1 MSVVLKVIMTTKR
14 NWDLVSTFLENN
26 NKDIKKQKIKAA
38 KEEQALINYNDIQT
52 NQQVQQSNI
61 FIQKNF
67 GFSNQENLDY
77 SIKNNINN
85 RTFKGSYNTE
95 LTIRDFKNSF
105 EELGHVLCYD
115 ISSSYIAPIMF
126 DLDCIQCKR
135 GSCNQPIDVE
145 VINTI
150 LIESIAESISTLL
163 RIQLEDV
170 LKNTIILKKTNQCNL
185 HVHVNYS
192 SSIILLDILRNAI
205 SINLPPDIQD
215 RYIVDDIT
223 TLDFPYSSKNGS
235 DVYKPIDDNDA
246 KLDIIVTPRL
256 PFFELPLAT
265 VSNFQYSNS
274 IKLGSFSI
282 ANTNTD
288 WYDENINTVYL
299 TTPNILDEIYTTN
312 TIHSYIKNIKISHLN
327 FTTTRKILDLYFNVV
342 DDKLIS
348 NFLDVTVFEKL
359 GDSDLQLKV
368 KETLLSLSTKIA
380 KVLYKETNISPNQKL
395 VYLLNFIIIDD
406 CGYAFYI
413 IMSIISFVISTNN
426 SHKNVDINAYKVT
439 ILDVIQN
446 LAEFVNQTNLMRII
460 KTIQNFN
467 IYIKLETIFKDPTK
481 WFIEIIKQIEYNK
494 YPSTISFLSSQIT
507 VMDTLKSIEN
517 ELIKFCK
524 LEIPLIRIGSESGTY
539 FYYSDGIYIE
549 IKESL
554 LLSQTNNLKTKAVQ
568 INMAKFIRQMKDEQR
583 ISPELYEECTEKFY
597 KEVWFLYLL
606 TVPIKKVHF
615 NLYDYFIATKFGVFN
630 TITGLYMHNIPM
642 LYMNAQKLYCTIPQN
657 LTLENLKLN
666 DLNKYISNEYKSST
680 VELQHIIEKQI
691 TIFYIAVMVPGLL
704 TLQDAMFS
712 NQNEM
717 EIIKKVSKTILE
729 DDSIENYKQIYY
741 ILPVILYY
749 KLSIPKL
756 KYLLQH
762 IEYLNRFSVEGLI
775 SVCNLH
781 PEITYTE
788 TEYDYEKH
796 TANNEAFLQD
806 LSTDPQ
812 FNAKGFVFI
821 VLLVVIDQC
830 RDEELDALFDTP
842 IKDSNITI
850 PKIYRNCNL
859 TNFMLEPFEHS
870 QYSSE
875 TNINFRRALNMIL
888 PTSDFTESYINLLN
902 SLSHTFNFDSVVLD
916 DFLYFS
922 SMIYYP
928 GSERK
933 RILLMIG
940 SQSCGK
946 TTIQDA
952 FYRMQPFATFSIDSV
967 VQGNSGPAPELIKVY
982 NSYLFNI
989 VELKNISPEIMKTLT
1004 GGDLQFKRQLYQ
1016 NEYKEMKPLAFTIAA
1031 SNSIP
1036 IIPGADEAI
1045 KVRLAPFMLNSLYD
1059 TLLNHEDNALIL
1071 NIKNILIKSPTF
1083 NVSDFAME
1091 LSNLLYTQFLIKRDS
1106 YSLITPKL
1114 NENNKPSNKLVT
1126 ECLNKNNYIYNILDQ
1141 SKIVFNPT
1149 LSITVEDLRIVT
1161 ESALDEF
1168 NQSSQKKKL
1177 SFNFIKRNMDTIFMN
1192 YINVNKDGYNGF
1204 GLDVITHETI
1214 NIIDLIPDPNSKCRI
1229 AKIKSYL
1236 LSNNFQLNS
1245 INNKITSLI
1254 KEYNSAYNSETKTFI
1269 GYRMDKKKL

>member
-1 MSVVLKVIMTTKR
+1 MTSKR
-14 NWDLVSTFLENN
+14 NWALVSDFLENN
-26 NKDIKKQKIKAA
+26 NKDIKKQKLEAT
-38 KEEQALINYNDIQT
+38 KEEQALLNYNNIQT
-52 NQQVQQSNI
+52 NQQVKQSNI
-61 FIQKNF
+61 FIQNNF
-67 GFSNQENLDY
+67 GSSNQENLDY

-85 RTFKGSYNTE
+85 RTYKGSYTTQ
-95 LTIRDFKNSF
+95 LTVRDFKTNF
-105 EELGHVLCYD
+105 ENLGHVLCYD
-115 ISSSYIAPIMF
+115 ISSSYITPIML

-135 GSCNQPIDVE
+135 GCCNHPIDVE

-150 LIESIAESISTLL
+150 LIESIAESISSLL
-163 RIQLEDV
+163 KIQLDVV
-170 LKNTIILKKTNQCNL
+170 LKNIIILKKHNQCNL

-192 SSIILLDILRNAI
+192 ASIILLNILRNAI
-205 SINLPPDIQD
+205 ATNLPSDIQD
-215 RYIVDDIT
+215 RYLIDDVT

-235 DVYKPIDDNDA
+235 DVYKPVDDNDA
-246 KLDIIVTPRL
+246 KLDIIVTPTL

-265 VSNFQYSNS
+265 VSQFNYTTSM
-274 IKLGSFSI
+274 KLGSFSI
-282 ANTNTD
+282 TNTNND

-299 TTPNILDEIYTTN
+299 TTPIILDEVYTTN

-327 FTTTRKILDLYFNVV
+327 FTTTIKILDLYFNVV
-342 DDKLIS
+342 DDNKLIS
-348 NFLDVTVFEKL
+348 NFLDVAVFEKL
-359 GDSDLQLKV
+359 GNSDLQLKV
-368 KETLLSLSTKIA
+368 KETILSLSVKIA
-380 KVLYKETNISPNQKL
+380 KVLYKETNISAHQKL

-413 IMSIISFVISTNN
+413 IMSIISFVIYTNN
-426 SHKNVDINAYKVT
+426 SHKNVDINIYKATV
-439 ILDVIQN
+439 LDIIQN
-446 LAEFVNQTNLMRII
+446 MAEFVNQTNLLRII

-467 IYIKLETIFKDPTK
+467 IYVKLETLFKDPTK

-494 YPSTISFLSSQIT
+494 YSSTISFLSSQIT
-507 VMDTLKSIEN
+507 VMDSLKILEK

-524 LEIPLIRIGSESGTY
+524 LEIPLIRMGSESGTY
-539 FYYSDGIYIE
+539 FYYSDGLYNE
-549 IKESL
+549 IKETL
-554 LLSQTNNLKTKAVQ
+554 LLSQTNNLKTKSVQ
-568 INMAKFIRQMKDEQR
+568 INMAKFVRQMKDEQR
-583 ISPELYEECTEKFY
+583 ISAELYEQCNEKFY
-597 KEVWFLYLL
+597 KDVWFLYLL
-606 TVPIKKVHF
+606 TVPVKKVHF

-630 TITGLYMHNIPM
+630 TITGLYMHNTPL
-642 LYMNAQKLYCTIPQN
+642 LYMNAQKSYCTIPQR

-666 DLNKYISNEYKSST
+666 DLNKYIANEYKSST
-680 VELQHIIEKQI
+680 VELQTIIEKQT

-704 TLQDAMFS
+704 TLQDSMFS

-729 DDSIENYKQIYY
+729 DDSVENYKQIYY
-741 ILPVILYY
+741 ILPVILHY

-762 IEYLNRFSVEGLI
+762 IEYLNRFSVDGLV

-781 PEITYTE
+781 PEIKYTE

-796 TANNEAFLQD
+796 TANNEAFLAD
-806 LSTDPQ
+806 LETDSQ
-812 FNAKGFVFI
+812 FNAKGFIFI
-821 VLLVVIDQC
+821 VLLAVIDQC
-830 RDEELDALFDTP
+830 RDEELDNLFDSP
-842 IKDSNITI
+842 MKESKIKI
-850 PKIYRNCNL
+850 PQIYTRCDLN
-859 TNFMLEPFEHS
+859 NFMLQPFEHA

-888 PTSDFTESYINLLN
+888 PSSDFTESYINLLN
-902 SLSHTFNFDSVVLD
+902 SLSHTFNFDSTVLD

-922 SMIYYP
+922 AMIYYP

-952 FYRMQPFATFSIDSV
+952 FYRMQPRATFSIDSV

-1016 NEYKEMKPLAFTIAA
+1016 NEYKEMRPLAFTIAA
-1031 SNSIP
+1031 TNSIP
-1036 IIPGADEAI
+1036 TIPGADEAI

-1059 TLLNHEDNALIL
+1059 TLVNHEDNTLIL

-1083 NVSDFAME
+1083 NISDFAME
-1091 LSNLLYTQFLIKRDS
+1091 LSNLLYTQFLIKRDA
-1106 YSLITPKL
+1106 YSLITPKIS
-1114 NENNKPSNKLVT
+1114 ENNKPSQKLVT
-1126 ECLNKNNYIYNILDQ
+1126 ECLTKNNYIYNILDQ

-1149 LSITVEDLRIVT
+1149 LSITVDDLKIAT
-1161 ESALDEF
+1161 EYALEEF
-1168 NQSSQKKKL
+1168 NQSTQKKKL
-1177 SFNFIKRNMDTIFMN
+1177 GFNFIKRSMDIIFMN

-1204 GLDVITHETI
+1204 GLDVVSQESI
-1214 NIIDLIPDPNSKCRI
+1214 NIIDLIPDVNSKCKI
-1229 AKIKSYL
+1229 VKIKSYL
-1236 LSNNFQLNS
+1236 LSNNFQVNN
-1245 INNKITSLI
+1245 INNKITALI
-1254 KEYNSAYNSETKTFI
+1254 KEYSSAYNSETQSFI
-1269 GYRMDKKKL
+1269 GYKMYKKKL